1 MNMNTTVRGG
11 LIRLV
16 AGPVAAFAIVG
27 AAVGLSA
34 VTHASTAADSGPRT
48 SVSVEHTIG
57 GPGTTGHGA
66 GPKGDSSTATADP
79 GNPNTATVSGDGG
92 SAGAEQG
99 DGNTATAHGTSA

>member
-34 VTHASTAADSGPRT
+34 VTHASTAADGHASHTT
-48 SVSVEHTIG
+48 SASVGHETG
-57 GPGTTGHGA
+57 GPGPAGHGA
-66 GPKGDSSTATADP
+66 GEG
-79 GNPNTATVSGDGG
+79 
-92 SAGAEQG
+92 
-99 DGNTATAHGTSA
+99 

>member
-34 VTHASTAADSGPRT
+34 VTHASTAADSGPHT
-48 SVSVEHTIG
+48 SVSVDHVTG
-57 GPGTTGHGA
+57 GPGPAGHGSV
-66 GPKGDSSTATADP
+66 PKS
-79 GNPNTATVSGDGG
+79 DG
-92 SAGAEQG
+92 SPAAAEQG
-99 DGNTATAHGTSA
+99 DGNTATARGA

>member
-34 VTHASTAADSGPRT
+34 VSHASTTADTHATHAASA
-48 SVSVEHTIG
+48 SMEHGIG
-57 GPGTTGHGA
+57 GPGPHGGGA
-66 GPKGDSSTATADP
+66 GEAR
-79 GNPNTATVSGDGG
+79 
-92 SAGAEQG
+92 
-99 DGNTATAHGTSA
+99 

>member
-48 SVSVEHTIG
+48 SVSVEHGAG
-57 GPGTTGHGA
+57 GAGRPGHGVV
-66 GPKGDSSTATADP
+66 PKSDGSSAA
-79 GNPNTATVSGDGG
+79 V
-92 SAGAEQG
+92 EQG
-99 DGNTATAHGTSA
+99 DGTATAHGSA